1 MLKAA
6 KLKEEIKSDSSPQP
20 SEKSDEDDDEN
31 NKVSIFHTRNMSV
44 QFFLLVSICIL
55 SSASLNKIKI
65 PECHPFPVATTVD
78 VASLQ
83 AHRRLYLFQ
92 FNDKLI
98 TQELGVFQIVLK
110 ILWSNY

>member
-31 NKVSIFHTRNMSV
+31 NKVCIFHTIRISI

-55 SSASLNKIKI
+55 FSAQLNKIKT
-65 PECHPFPVATTVD
+65 PECHLFLVAIAID
-78 VASLQ
+78 VASVQ
-83 AHRRLYLFQ
+83 AH
-92 FNDKLI
+92 
-98 TQELGVFQIVLK
+98 TVF
-110 ILWSNY
+110 